1 MEVDSDVATA
11 RESSVCS
18 ATLVDLEKRKETPVT
33 PLTVNGTLPGQELET
48 GHTLKWCWHCAH
60 PFEGL
65 RCTLPIRSTESG
77 YLCTGIFCSYGC
89 AGGWAIE
96 RKLHCNSDVM
106 MLLNIQAQKSGA
118 KVPIA
123 PAPPA
128 EFLEV
133 FGGSMSLEE
142 FRSISA
148 TSRQVNVLTDNQ
160 ISLPVMLEG
169 WGQQPSTVNIKQ
181 QSKPAS
187 DFVDNAGAP
196 NPDAPYSKFLE
207 SKKRAP
213 STMAKK
219 KKASASGPLSSF
231 IKAAPVADMEE
242 D

>member
-1 MEVDSDVATA
+1 MDVDSRDSAA
-11 RESSVCS
+11 RESVCS

-33 PLTVNGTLPGQELET
+33 PLAIDGTLPGQALT
-48 GHTLKWCWHCAH
+48 NGHTHSWCWHCAH
-60 PFEGL
+60 PFDGL
-65 RCTLPIRSTESG
+65 RCTLPLRSTQNG
-77 YLCTGIFCSYGC
+77 YLSTGIFCCFGC
-89 AGGWAIE
+89 AAGWAIE

-118 KVPIA
+118 SVPVV

-128 EFLEV
+128 QFLNV
-133 FGGSMSLEE
+133 FGGSMTLEQ

-148 TSRQVNVLTDNQ
+148 TSQQTTVLADNQ
-160 ISLPVMLEG
+160 ISFPLMLEG
-169 WGQQPSTVNIKQ
+169 WGQVPSTEDTKK

-187 DFVDNAGAP
+187 DFDNADAP
-196 NPDAPYSKFLE
+196 NPDAPYAKYLE

-219 KKASASGPLSSF
+219 KKTSAAGPLSSF
-231 IKAAPVADMEE
+231 IKAADDVDME